1 MILVELRYVL
11 DDSQGTHKVGCA
23 LDHSILWPP
32 RHDTDPSIR
41 PEIPS
46 LQNPGT
52 HTETRL
58 SIWVHPGISFSL
70 DIMCHI
76 DHKRYKEENSVNATG
91 YYERLRLEERSPFP
105 QSGALAIVAS
115 YQRYKV
121 KA

>member
-52 HTETRL
+52 HALIGGKTGFLCFSQQPFVCVPKLTSMITVPNSTETG
-58 SIWVHPGISFSL
+58 S
-70 DIMCHI
+70 
-76 DHKRYKEENSVNATG
+76 
-91 YYERLRLEERSPFP
+91 
-105 QSGALAIVAS
+105 LAIVAS
-115 YQRYKV
+115 R
-121 KA
+121 